1 MKLSDLAAKPK
12 LTEIHIEDADTV
24 KEFGEALSF
33 HIWDRQNMETFVK
46 LATIDYKDFG
56 AVSDIIQKLI
66 LNEDG
71 KPIVDNDKILPT
83 HVMVKA
89 IQTVVE
95 VLGKSTQG
103 ITEKTTVTS
112 N

>member
-12 LTEIHIEDADTV
+12 LLEIKIEDEDTI
-24 KEFGEALSF
+24 KEYGEALSF

-56 AVSDIIQKLI
+56 AVSEIIQKLI
-66 LNEDG
+66 LSEEG
-71 KPIVDNDKILPT
+71 KPIIDGENILPT
-83 HVMVKA
+83 HVMIKA

-95 VLGKSTQG
+95 TLGKSTAG
-103 ITEKTTVTS
+103 SMMKTTATS